1 MEPQSACKK
10 DDAMSSAARADRYL
24 ASPVPVPT
32 RDRYVVVA
40 SPPGDRLFRRVTDG
54 QVRSVRLKGT
64 TLRAA
69 RRALRLRYP
78 DAELS
83 RQRNVTVR
91 GTPFELW
98 FAYRDGRS
106 EAFARSVGRA
116 GQKGWARIGVDA
128 AGRLTGADARSR
140 RLLELP
146 SGSLQPLSL
155 VDLVSAELGQE
166 MCVAATSL
174 MSEQQFVGAVSLRLL
189 SGRRLDVEFHG
200 VPDRQRQRVLI
211 SFRTAAER
219 DDANDRRA
227 LRRSSLGSMAATIQR
242 ELLRGSTRRKLAPG
256 ERLVAPLAEDRWV
269 VLVTAGIVRLFI
281 AMDGFEPTILYGNA
295 GSLFGSHAM
304 VAPEPLLVGLQSVT
318 PSIVLQLRASRV
330 EELTGSNRAFGR
342 AVSTDLQLQMQE
354 LVRAFAARS
363 AANLLQRLARE
374 IMRLSDLQPRDRLLS
389 VTEQQLADGVG
400 SIRESI
406 GRSIGDLR
414 RDGCIA
420 TTRHGLLILDKATLR
435 RVGEA
440 GVE

>member
-1 MEPQSACKK
+1 M
-10 DDAMSSAARADRYL
+10 
-24 ASPVPVPT
+24 
-32 RDRYVVVA
+32 A
-40 SPPGDRLFRRVTDG
+40 SPPGDRLFRRVADG

-83 RQRNVTVR
+83 RQRDVTMR
-91 GTPFELW
+91 GTPVELW
-98 FAYRDGRS
+98 FAYRDGRT
-106 EAFARSVGRA
+106 EALARSA
-116 GQKGWARIGVDA
+116 GWSNRRGAARVVVNA
-128 AGRLTGADARSR
+128 AGRLTSIDARGR

-146 SGSLQPLSL
+146 TGSLDRPSI
-155 VDLVSAELGQE
+155 VDFVSAELGRE
-166 MCVAATSL
+166 ICAASRGL
-174 MSEQQFVGAVSLRLL
+174 MSL
-189 SGRRLDVEFHG
+189 SEFGGVLPLHLPSRKRLDVEFHAT
-200 VPDRQRQRVLI
+200 PNRSQQRVLLSI
-211 SFRTAAER
+211 RTAAER
-219 DDANDRRA
+219 DRANDKQA
-227 LRRSSLGSMAATIQR
+227 FAESSLGSIPASIQQ

-256 ERLVAPLAEDRWV
+256 ERLVAPLVQDSWV

-281 AMDGFEPTILYGNA
+281 AMDGFEPTILYGNV
-295 GSLFGSHAM
+295 GSVFGSHAM

-318 PSIVLQLRASRV
+318 PSVILHLSASRIK
-330 EELTGSNRAFGR
+330 ELTGSNRAFGR
-342 AVSTDLQLQMQE
+342 AVSTDLQLQLQE
-354 LVRAFAARS
+354 LVRSFAERS

-374 IMRLSDLQPRDRLLS
+374 ITRLSDLQPTDRLLS

-420 TTRHGLLILDKATLR
+420 TTRHGLLILDKAMLR